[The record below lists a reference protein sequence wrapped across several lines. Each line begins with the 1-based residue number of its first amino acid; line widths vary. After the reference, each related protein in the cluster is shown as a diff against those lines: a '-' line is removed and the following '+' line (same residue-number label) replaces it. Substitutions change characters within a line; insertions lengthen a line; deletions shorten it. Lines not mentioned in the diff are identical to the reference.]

1 MKIMLRQVGKHMPKE
16 FVEVDAKV
24 APFLVA
30 GGDYKYKDDRTK
42 SIRDSSDSEI
52 SEKHFSKKIGTTK

>member
-30 GGDYKYKDDRTK
+30 GGDYKYKDDRTTD
-42 SIRDSSDSEI
+42 IRSNASTETF
-52 SEKHFSKKIGTTK
+52 EKQPSKKTGKTK